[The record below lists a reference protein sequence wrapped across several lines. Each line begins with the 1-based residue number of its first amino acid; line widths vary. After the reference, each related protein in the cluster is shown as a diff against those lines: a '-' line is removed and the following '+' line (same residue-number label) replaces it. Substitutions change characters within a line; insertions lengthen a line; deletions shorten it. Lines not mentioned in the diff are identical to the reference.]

1 MLYSK
6 YHKDYYTKDVEATEK
21 PPEAAIEQVDEEI
34 EKPKAAPKK
43 RRRRA
48 SKKSSDTTES

>member
-6 YHKDYYTKDVEATEK
+6 YHKDYYTKDVEATDEQTPDTIELVEK
-21 PPEAAIEQVDEEI
+21 EV
-34 EKPKAAPKK
+34 EKPKKP

-48 SKKSSDTTES
+48 SKKPSTTKKS